1 MLDLSADEC
10 FVQSTPQIS
19 QKSQQYC
26 LAITNPPPDMKG
38 QTGLN
43 CLRTQGLQRSPFEAP
58 ARGPRSESPGHGG
71 RPEHNAGHRTGGRS
85 KVAGVRHRF
94 GLGGDTRSASCVR
107 ILAHF
112 IEAYLGQSVHCRS
125 NDGGP
130 RSGPHVWR
138 RVWPRARAAPP
149 TPAWGTE
156 TAAHGALKPWCTETT
171 PPPTVEDP
179 GAEVGGWGSAPRE
192 AGGGRAAPI
201 SPRKHH
207 FPPFSTGMDGRAGW
221 GGLGGT
227 NLALDMR
234 TRPRPP
240 VV

>member
-1 MLDLSADEC
+1 MGRARGHKPGAGHEDTTSAPRRLTPPSR
-10 FVQSTPQIS
+10 QSTIE
-19 QKSQQYC
+19 QKGAEASR
-26 LAITNPPPDMKG
+26 AIKRPYFQARKSG
-38 QTGLN
+38 S
-43 CLRTQGLQRSPFEAP
+43 SPA
-58 ARGPRSESPGHGG
+58 GHGA
-71 RPEHNAGHRTGGRS
+71 NHRGT
-85 KVAGVRHRF
+85 VGVVSTTRATVQGVEAKSRESGIVL
-94 GLGGDTRSASCVR
+94 GLGSASCVR

-156 TAAHGALKPWCTETT
+156 TAAHGALKPWGTETT

-207 FPPFSTGMDGRAGW
+207 FPQFSTGMDGRAGW